1 VFHDG
6 GMQNNN
12 WEIVDTDAMGKIRVK
27 SLSNKGGQGKSTVFL
42 RYKNGVE
49 IIIEYKYPTSQ
60 EMFQY
65 KERFLTEYRQF
76 YYARNINYESSHYGF
91 RGVYT
96 LGNNY
101 FVVDHLTEIGM
112 PSSISLATSW
122 NMPKNSVAAGSTGWQ
137 RFVFQGTTPSGAIPI
152 QPPPTPPVLYR
163 ERSRVEI
170 AVAGA
175 DSVEQVYR
183 TFQLNQSLDDTLGV
197 RYLTYENKLSVRQFM
212 VTQFR
217 VCNAID
223 TLVGV
228 NTQTQDVATITNGL
242 VWTRQYNDNSRD
254 LVVYNPNNL
263 SRTVQGITSNARVW
277 LLHSNNSTS
286 WTIGRLF
293 SATAAPTFTPPLT
306 PTPTVRLVGTSGG
319 VQYDIT
325 F

>member
-12 WEIVDTDAMGKIRVK
+12 WEIVDTDAMGKIKNK
-27 SLSNKGGQGKSTVFL
+27 SLSNKGGQGKSTVTK

-49 IIIEYKYPTSQ
+49 IKIDYKYPITQ
-60 EMFQY
+60 EIFNY
-65 KERFLTEYRQF
+65 KEYSWFEYRQF
-76 YYARNINYESSHYGF
+76 YYARNINYDSTHYGF
-91 RGVYT
+91 RSAYT

-101 FVVDHLTEIGM
+101 FVVDHLPETGLA
-112 PSSISLATSW
+112 SSISLATSW
-122 NMPKNSVAAGSTGWQ
+122 NMPKNSVVAGSTGWQ
-137 RFVFQGTTPSGAIPI
+137 RFVFQGTTPSGKIPETD
-152 QPPPTPPVLYR
+152 PPQLYR
-163 ERSRVEI
+163 ARSRVEI

-175 DSVEQVYR
+175 ESVEQVYR
-183 TFQLNQSLDDTLGV
+183 TFQLNQSSDDTLGV
-197 RYLTYENKLSVRQFM
+197 RHLTYENKLSVRQFM

-228 NTQTQDVATITNGL
+228 NTQTQDVITIPNGL
-242 VWTRQYNDNSRD
+242 LWTRQYSDNSRD
-254 LVVYNPNNL
+254 LVVYNPDNS
-263 SRTVQGITSNARVW
+263 SRTIQGITSNARVW

-293 SATAAPTFTPPLT
+293 SATTTPTFTPPLT
-306 PTPTVRLVGTSGG
+306 PTPTVRFVGTGG
-319 VQYDIT
+319 MGAQYDIT

>member
-1 VFHDG
+1 
-6 GMQNNN
+6 
-12 WEIVDTDAMGKIRVK
+12 
-27 SLSNKGGQGKSTVFL
+27 
-42 RYKNGVE
+42 
-49 IIIEYKYPTSQ
+49 
-60 EMFQY
+60 
-65 KERFLTEYRQF
+65 
-76 YYARNINYESSHYGF
+76 
-91 RGVYT
+91 VYT

-101 FVVDHLTEIGM
+101 FVVDHFTEIGM

-122 NMPKNSVAAGSTGWQ
+122 NMPKNSVVAGSTGWQ
-137 RFVFQGTTPSGAIPI
+137 RFVFQGTTPTGEILGTVP
-152 QPPPTPPVLYR
+152 QQFYR
-163 ERSRVEI
+163 ARSRVEI

-175 DSVEQVYR
+175 DSVENYR
-183 TFQLNQSLDDTLGV
+183 YVFQLNQNILDTLAI
-197 RYLTYENKLSVRQFM
+197 RQLIFENKLSVRQFM
-212 VTQFR
+212 VAQFR

-228 NTQTQDVATITNGL
+228 NTQIQDVATITNGL
-242 VWTRQYNDNSRD
+242 VWTRQYSDNSRD

-293 SATAAPTFTPPLT
+293 SATAIPTFTPPLT
-306 PTPTVRLVGTSGG
+306 PTPTVRLVGTGGMG